1 MSNFRIRNGGSVFF
15 TYIKGPLPEGNNHIG
30 SVDISGGLTNTY
42 VTVSGPLPAG
52 NNNIGTVNIA
62 GGSVV
67 VDVSSLNIGTVT
79 VSGPLPTGYNHIGN
93 VDISSFNATNFQ
105 NKNTVM
111 GKVMFADSANND
123 AFGRLRTSNPE
134 TLFEGSLISGQQN
147 EFFDISQFNGA
158 IATYNSNES
167 TMSFDVSRAG
177 QFVKRQSHYFTHYQ
191 PGKSLVIVMS
201 FYFGSNNPAGSYKRV
216 GLFDDNEGI
225 YLEQTSSNL
234 SWNIL
239 SQSAATTFT
248 ANQSDWN
255 IDTLQGTGPSGLTL
269 NIQQTNLIFID
280 LEWLGVG
287 RIRVGFVIG
296 GKIIYCH
303 EFVINN
309 LTVPYIKSPYLPM
322 RYQIGTSVN
331 QASTVTMKQICC
343 TAFSE
348 GGFQPIGN
356 VRSYIMENTRRLIA
370 GGYTPLISIRLKQQY
385 KTSQIVPISY
395 TVFFP
400 TGNETILTKI
410 ILRPS
415 LTGAIW
421 NSASD
426 YAEVD
431 LSATSL
437 SGGYEINSSYIT
449 SQVRVNFSDQP
460 ASTLNVQSNINGVCD
475 ILTIACKSTQVGG
488 TQPDLYACL
497 DWREII

>member
-30 SVDISGGLTNTY
+30 SVDISGGISNGY

-52 NNNIGTVNIA
+52 NNHIGSVNIS
-62 GGSVV
+62 GGSVI
-67 VDVSSLNIGTVT
+67 VDVSALNIGTVT
-79 VSGPLPTGYNHIGN
+79 VSGPIPVGYNHIGN
-93 VDISSFNATNFQ
+93 VDISSYNATLFQ
-105 NKNTVM
+105 NQNTVI

-147 EFFDISQFNGA
+147 EFFDISTFNGA
-158 IATYNSNES
+158 IARYNPNES

-177 QFVKRQSHYFTHYQ
+177 QFVKRQSHYFAHYQ
-191 PGKSLVIVMS
+191 PGKSLVSVMS

-216 GLFDDNEGI
+216 GLFGDEEGI
-225 YLEQTSSNL
+225 YLQQDSTGL
-234 SWNIL
+234 YWNIQ
-239 SQSAATTFT
+239 SQSVGTTFSVSQ
-248 ANQSDWN
+248 NSWN
-255 IDTLQGTGPSGLTL
+255 IDTLQGSGPSGLTL

-303 EFVINN
+303 EFILNN
-309 LTVPYIKSPYLPM
+309 LTVPYIKSPYQPL
-322 RYQIGTSVN
+322 RYQIGTTIN

-343 TAFSE
+343 TIFSE

-356 VRSYIMENTRRLIA
+356 VRSYIMENVKRLTA
-370 GGYTPLISIRLKQQY
+370 SQYTPLISIRLKQQY
-385 KTSQIVPISY
+385 KTSQIIPISY

-400 TGNETILTKI
+400 SGNATIFCKI
-410 ILRPS
+410 ILRPT

-426 YAEVD
+426 YSEFDV
-431 LSATSL
+431 SANAL
-437 SGGYEINSSYIT
+437 SGGYEINSTYIT

-460 ASTLNVQSNINGVCD
+460 ASTLNVQSDINGVCD
-475 ILTIACKSTQVGG
+475 ILTIACKSSQVGG